1 MFQEILT
8 KIDFI
13 SPIFY
18 QVLYMTVIG
27 SIVGL
32 IIYFIRNLFD
42 KKISGKWKCIMWC
55 IALITLLIPIR
66 IEIQTNKTPV
76 IQNEIIDRVE
86 EIKHISNYEYVQIPQ
101 NEEIFESSKI
111 KKQQSEDTVIDTD
124 TLDTEKQNTMPLKTI
139 FINIIIPHIWLLG
152 TIAFVITFL
161 SGIKKINRRIIRNIY
176 KDERLENILRECKNQ
191 LNIKKKVKIILQ
203 KYKRVPSIFGI
214 FNPSILVTEQTL
226 EEDNETIKYIFL
238 HELSHYKRKDIIFNF
253 VLLCILSIHWFNP
266 IVWFLFKKIRQDIEI
281 GADELASKGLNQT
294 EKKEYGMVLIN
305 LLRNRVEENYTAS
318 MLCMSDTG
326 KNMERRIHM
335 IKRKSTSIILSML
348 LLIIIACVVAG
359 FVFIKV
365 VNVQDLPT
373 FDESNILS
381 QNENIEPVTEHIN
394 ENNIVRES
402 KEENAIVETSKN
414 IELTDKEKTEI
425 EEYVNKVCN
434 VMIKELP
441 EFNSIEQADKYWI
454 YSHILFIDNKRPEI
468 YQEEP
473 FVHVFPSLTKSEI
486 EKNIKEL
493 FGSDL
498 TVDLDKDMELN
509 KDLLDIAANVSYVK
523 DYDVYEFI
531 PFGTD
536 LATYYAIDTIE
547 KENEEYKVSMV
558 EYLEGGDLEEKYPD
572 GIYSLIYKYS
582 TPGTYLGNEVFAH
595 KYQQGISKED
605 LKKELDVEVLKRKD
619 QFRNFYIKLKKESS
633 GKIYITE
640 SKLVR
645 SN

>member
-66 IEIQTNKTPV
+66 VEIQTNKTPV

-124 TLDTEKQNTMPLKTI
+124 TLDTEKQNTMSLKTI
-139 FINIIIPHIWLLG
+139 FINIIIPYIWLLG

-176 KDERLENILRECKNQ
+176 KDERIENILRECKIQ

-381 QNENIEPVTEHIN
+381 QNENVEPVTEQKTEHIN
-394 ENNIVRES
+394 ENNISIEVTSEE
-402 KEENAIVETSKN
+402 KEEI
-414 IELTDKEKTEI
+414 D
-425 EEYVNKVCN
+425 EYVNRICQDQGV
-434 VMIKELP
+434 LP
-441 EFNSIEQADKYWI
+441 EFQDIKDANKVWL
-454 YSHILFIDNKRPEI
+454 YSHLEARTPEDADEWLSPYSTKEEMEEDLKSLFGIDI
-468 YQEEP
+468 
-473 FVHVFPSLTKSEI
+473 VI
-486 EKNIKEL
+486 DEKN
-493 FGSDL
+493 
-498 TVDLDKDMELN
+498 
-509 KDLLDIAANVSYVK
+509 DIEYLAQANNIHYNE
-523 DYDVYEFI
+523 DNDVYEFLAYGSDLSEYYVI
-531 PFGTD
+531 NNIKKNNSNYIVNLVEYFRTD
-536 LATYYAIDTIE
+536 DLYEVYSNNIGDYAIIYNYQTIYDTENHTGVFHIE
-547 KENEEYKVSMV
+547 TSKLEN
-558 EYLEGGDLEEKYPD
+558 
-572 GIYSLIYKYS
+572 
-582 TPGTYLGNEVFAH
+582 
-595 KYQQGISKED
+595 SKERNYFIPD
-605 LKKELDVEVLKRKD
+605 KVLNSEVLKRKD
-619 QFRNFYIKLKKESS
+619 QFRSFDVTLKKDSN

-640 SKLVR
+640 SKLVK

>member
-66 IEIQTNKTPV
+66 VEIQTNKTPV

-139 FINIIIPHIWLLG
+139 FINIIIPYIWLLG

-176 KDERLENILRECKNQ
+176 KDERIENILRECKIQ

-381 QNENIEPVTEHIN
+381 QNENVEPVTEHIN
-394 ENNIVRES
+394 ENNIVKES
-402 KEENAIVETSKN
+402 KKENTITKTSKN
-414 IELTDKEKTEI
+414 IELTDEEKTEI
-425 EEYVNKVCN
+425 EEYINKTCN
-434 VMIKELP
+434 WMQMPLT
-441 EFNSIEQADKYWI
+441 EFKNINEADKKWI
-454 YSHILFIDNKRPEI
+454 YNCLRPRVETI
-468 YQEEP
+468 TY
-473 FVHVFPSLTKSEI
+473 SYSTKEEI
-486 EKNIKEL
+486 EEDLRSL
-493 FGSDL
+493 FGDEL
-498 TVDLDKDMELN
+498 IFDVEKDIKQNPDAFWPNYNPEDG
-509 KDLLDIAANVSYVK
+509 K
-523 DYDVYEFI
+523 YDFPHFSTYI
-531 PFGTD
+531 S
-536 LATYYAIDTIE
+536 TYYAINDIKKNNDTYTVNLVEYFETDDYYQVYSIDLGE
-547 KENEEYKVSMV
+547 YAIVHNYQTYNEEDNHTGVFHIETSKLDNSNESHFIPDKVLNS
-558 EYLEGGDLEEKYPD
+558 
-572 GIYSLIYKYS
+572 
-582 TPGTYLGNEVFAH
+582 
-595 KYQQGISKED
+595 
-605 LKKELDVEVLKRKD
+605 EVLKRKD
-619 QFRNFYIKLKKESS
+619 QFRNFDVTLKKDNN
-633 GKIYITE
+633 GKIHITE

>member
-42 KKISGKWKCIMWC
+42 KKISGKWKCIIWC

-66 IEIQTNKTPV
+66 VEIQTNKTPV

-86 EIKHISNYEYVQIPQ
+86 EIKHISNYEYAQIPQ
-101 NEEIFESSKI
+101 NEEIFEESKI
-111 KKQQSEDTVIDTD
+111 NEEQSEDTVIDID

-139 FINIIIPHIWLLG
+139 FINIIIPYIWLLG
-152 TIAFVITFL
+152 TISFIVTFL

-176 KDERLENILRECKNQ
+176 KDERLENILRECKIQ
-191 LNIKKKVKIILQ
+191 LNIKKKVKIVLQ

-335 IKRKSTSIILSML
+335 IKRKSTSIILSMI
-348 LLIIIACVVAG
+348 LLIIIAGVVAG

-365 VNVQDLPT
+365 VNVQDLPI

-381 QNENIEPVTEHIN
+381 QNENVEQ
-394 ENNIVRES
+394 NNIVRES
-402 KEENAIVETSKN
+402 KEENTIVETSKDTA
-414 IELTDKEKTEI
+414 LTDKEKTEI
-425 EEYVNKVCN
+425 EEYINSICN
-434 VMIKELP
+434 WFHGALP
-441 EFNSIEQADKYWI
+441 EFNNINEADKNWI
-454 YSHILFIDNKRPEI
+454 YFCLQPRVNTTTYSYSSKE
-468 YQEEP
+468 
-473 FVHVFPSLTKSEI
+473 EI
-486 EKNIKEL
+486 EEDLRSL
-493 FGSDL
+493 FGDDL
-498 TVDLDKDMELN
+498 IFDVEKDIKQNPEAYWPYYNPEDGKYGFPHFGTYINAYYVINDIKKNNNIYTVNLVEYFETDDYYQVYS
-509 KDLLDIAANVSYVK
+509 KDLGEYAIVHNYQTYNEEDNHTGVFHIEYSKLDNSN
-523 DYDVYEFI
+523 ESHFI
-531 PFGTD
+531 PD
-536 LATYYAIDTIE
+536 
-547 KENEEYKVSMV
+547 KVLNS
-558 EYLEGGDLEEKYPD
+558 
-572 GIYSLIYKYS
+572 
-582 TPGTYLGNEVFAH
+582 
-595 KYQQGISKED
+595 
-605 LKKELDVEVLKRKD
+605 EVLKRKD
-619 QFRNFYIKLKKESS
+619 QFRNFDVTLKKDNN
-633 GKIYITE
+633 GKIRITE
-640 SKLVR
+640 SKLVN